1 MTDLEILC
9 PKTVK
14 IKLCGREINLKPLSI
29 KQAVD
34 LGRII
39 NSIKIE
45 ADSVKGGV
53 SGLRIAKILEMAGSS
68 KSAEILNILTGG
80 ALKDISNPQEKVS
93 VLELSYLAK
102 ALSEVNDF
110 KTLFIN
116 FTQALKAA
124 CGQMPFQMP

>member
-9 PKTVK
+9 PKNVK
-14 IKLCGREINLKPLSI
+14 IKLCGREINLTPLSI

-34 LGRII
+34 LGRVI

-45 ADSVKGGV
+45 AGSVKEVPEGFR
-53 SGLRIAKILEMAGSS
+53 LAKILDMAGSN

-80 ALKDISNPQEKVS
+80 ALKDISNPQDKIS

>member
-1 MTDLEILC
+1 MTDLDILC

-14 IKLCGREINLKPLSI
+14 IKLCGREFELKPLSI

-34 LGRII
+34 LGRLI

-45 ADSVKGGV
+45 ADSVKEGP
-53 SGLRIAKILEMAGSS
+53 SALRLAKILEMAGSS
-68 KSAEILNILTGG
+68 KSAEILNILTQG
-80 ALKDISNPQEKVS
+80 ALKNISNLQDKIS
-93 VLELSYLAK
+93 VLELSYLIK

-124 CGQMPFQMP
+124 AGQTPFQRQ

>member
-1 MTDLEILC
+1 MTDLDILC

-14 IKLCGREINLKPLSI
+14 IKLCGRELELKPLSI

-34 LGRII
+34 LGRLI

-45 ADSVKGGV
+45 ADSVKEGP
-53 SGLRIAKILEMAGSS
+53 SALRLAKILEMAGSS
-68 KSAEILNILTGG
+68 KSAEILNILTNG
-80 ALKDISNPQEKVS
+80 ALKNISNLQDKIS
-93 VLELSYLAK
+93 VLELSYLIK

-116 FTQALKAA
+116 FTRALKAA
-124 CGQMPFQMP
+124 AGQTPFQRQ